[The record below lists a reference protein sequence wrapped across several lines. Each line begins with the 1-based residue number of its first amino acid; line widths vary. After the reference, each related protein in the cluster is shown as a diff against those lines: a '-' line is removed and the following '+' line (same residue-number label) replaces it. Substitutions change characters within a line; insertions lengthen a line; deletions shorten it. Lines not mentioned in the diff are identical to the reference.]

1 MELIAAFICLR
12 SQLICLQTLR
22 VLSSHKGHC
31 VTLLCVRAAALFILA
46 STITVLQMPS
56 IRINNSSLLATVI
69 ETKLCLYLLRC
80 VACYFV
86 SHCVLMHYRAQL

>member
-31 VTLLCVRAAALFILA
+31 VTLLCVRAALLILA
-46 STITVLQMPS
+46 YNNNWPS
-56 IRINNSSLLATVI
+56 DA
-69 ETKLCLYLLRC
+69 
-80 VACYFV
+80 
-86 SHCVLMHYRAQL
+86 